1 MDGDAAAEASAV
13 GLPAVERLRALLR
26 VPTVSREDPDLQDS
40 AAFERFPELLAELY
54 PRIHTTLTLERLD
67 GPGLLYRWAG
77 RATGDALILMAHWDV
92 VPADEAG
99 WTHEPFD
106 AAITTDPDGGQRVW
120 GRGAIDDKGALAGI
134 LEAVEGLLEQGF
146 QPANDVY
153 LSFGGDEEVHGSA
166 AERAVAV
173 LQERG
178 VAVDF
183 VLDEGGAIV
192 QGQFPGVRERTAV
205 IGIAE
210 KGIATIEL
218 RANEPGGH
226 AAHPPRSGRTA
237 TARLARAI
245 LRVSRPVAAVL
256 PPTAYP
262 MFAALAPRA
271 GGILG
276 LAYRHPHLFR
286 PLLLR
291 ALKGGSDESNA
302 LIRTTRAVT
311 RLRGAAADN
320 VLPEVAQA
328 LINMRIVVGSTIEM
342 EVERIRRDVADDG
355 IAVRVVRGT
364 DPTPV
369 APVTGLP
376 WDRLVA
382 ALASSHPDAVA
393 IPYAMLGATDGRHFT
408 RLTPA
413 VYRFTPFEL
422 STGDLAG
429 LHAIDESIRVD
440 AFLRGITFY
449 RVLLQSA

>member
-1 MDGDAAAEASAV
+1 MSDG
-13 GLPAVERLRALLR
+13 AVERLRALIR
-26 VPTVSREDPDLQDS
+26 VPTVSRDDSDLQD
-40 AAFERFPELLAELY
+40 AEAFARFPQLLAELY
-54 PRIHTTLTLERLD
+54 PRIHTTLDLEHLD
-67 GPGLLYRWAG
+67 GPGLLYRWPG
-77 RATGDALILMAHWDV
+77 RVTGDALILMAHWDV
-92 VPADEAG
+92 VPADEEG

-106 AAITTDPDGGQRVW
+106 ATLTTDQDGAQRVW

-134 LEAVEGLLEQGF
+134 LEAVEGLLAAGF

-153 LSFGGDEEVHGSA
+153 LSFGGDEEVQGSA

-173 LQERG
+173 LQDRG

-183 VLDEGGAIV
+183 VLDEGGAVV
-192 QGQFPGVRERTAV
+192 QGQFPGVSEPTAV

-218 RANEPGGH
+218 RATAPGGH

-237 TARLARAI
+237 TSQLARAI
-245 LRVSRPVAAVL
+245 LRVSRPIPAGL
-256 PPTAYP
+256 PPTVYP
-262 MFAALAPRA
+262 MFAALGRRA
-271 GGILG
+271 RGILG
-276 LAYRHPHLFR
+276 LAYRHPRLFR
-286 PLLLR
+286 PILLR
-291 ALKGGSDESNA
+291 ALASGSDESSA
-302 LIRTTRAVT
+302 LIRTTRVVS

-320 VLPEVAQA
+320 VLPEVAVA
-328 LINMRIVVGSTIEM
+328 SVNMRIVVGSTVEA
-342 EVERIRRDVADDG
+342 EVDRIRRDVADDG
-355 IAVRVVRGT
+355 VAVRVVRGT

-369 APVTGLP
+369 APASGRP
-376 WDRLVA
+376 WDRLVT

-422 STGDLAG
+422 SKADLAG

-440 AFLRGITFY
+440 AFLRGIAFY
-449 RVLLQSA
+449 RALLETA